1 MNKVL
6 ALSCTALLAFAC
18 TTANAQ
24 TPARNASGAPVP
36 MQNYGAKITPDGA
49 ISTSDFAKSM
59 QVKEKFEGKV
69 VVPII
74 TSCQKKGCWM
84 DVQLPNK
91 EVMKVKFLDYAFFV
105 PTEGLEGKTAILNG
119 VATKETIDVATLQH
133 YAEDAGKTKE
143 EIAQITEPR
152 TEITFLADGVLI
164 GD

>member
-6 ALSCTALLAFAC
+6 LFSCAAAMAFAC

-24 TPARNASGAPVP
+24 TPARNAAGGPVP
-36 MQNYGAKITPDGA
+36 MVSYGAEITPDGA

-59 QVKEKFEGKV
+59 QVKDKFEGKV
-69 VVPII
+69 IVPII

-91 EVMKVKFLDYAFFV
+91 EVMKVRFADYGFFV
-105 PTEGLEGKTAILNG
+105 PTEGLEGKTAILKG
-119 VATKETIDVATLQH
+119 IATKEIIDVATLRH
-133 YAEDAGKTKE
+133 YAEDAGKSKE
-143 EIAQITEPR
+143 EIAEITQPR